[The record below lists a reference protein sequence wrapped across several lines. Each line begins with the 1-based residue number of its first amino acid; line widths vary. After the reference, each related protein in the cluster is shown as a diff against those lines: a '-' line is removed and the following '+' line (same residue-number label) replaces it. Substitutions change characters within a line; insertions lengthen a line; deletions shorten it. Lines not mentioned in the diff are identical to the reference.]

1 MVASDVPKTGIL
13 VFGKKVF
20 PILGLS
26 RKSLQKCACPFLDDS
41 YFEKIMVVVW
51 QRFCKSGSEARV
63 FFLSKMTDSKHAM
76 TCMICARMCVC
87 SLFVCFTAIA
97 FFSLAHTTMSAFFA
111 GFGFGFGF
119 RTSC

>member
-87 SLFVCFTAIA
+87 VCIICVFYGHCV
-97 FFSLAHTTMSAFFA
+97 F
-111 GFGFGFGF
+111 
-119 RTSC
+119 